1 MTVTVGAGIDA
12 MEGGMNAGANDT
24 RGKRQW
30 LNRTVT
36 VGFIA
41 LVAWLVVS
49 RAQSVDWSKVM
60 ASLREMPA
68 AALALAALFA
78 AASYAIYACFDW
90 FARIYTTQV
99 PKLRQFEIAIVSYA
113 FNLNLGALIGSVGF
127 RYRLYSRSGV
137 DAKNIARIVATSMVT
152 NWSGYLLLGGIVFVA
167 RCVALPPGWE
177 IGAIGL
183 QLVGGAMLVLVAG
196 YLVLCA
202 RSHGKVWTFRDT
214 TFSLPSLR
222 MAIAQLVA
230 SSLNWIAIAA
240 TIWILLPDS
249 VGFGSVL
256 AVFLLSSVAG
266 AMTHVPGG
274 LGVLEA
280 VFLAL
285 LGGTIAQ
292 HRLIAALLAFRVFYY
307 FGPLAIAIVLYLW
320 IEVRGRRGGARKRR
334 RARAE
339 RRRGKAAS
347 RTRVSGAA
355 LSRAP

>member
-1 MTVTVGAGIDA
+1 MI
-12 MEGGMNAGANDT
+12 GANQKHE
-24 RGKRQW
+24 GRQWLKW

-36 VGFIA
+36 VGFVA
-41 LVAWLVVS
+41 LVAWLVAS
-49 RAQSVDWSKVM
+49 RIHSVDWAKVTT
-60 ASLREMPA
+60 SLREMPA
-68 AALALAALFA
+68 WILLIAALFA

-137 DAKNIARIVATSMVT
+137 DSKNIARIVATSMVT
-152 NWSGYLLLGGIVFVA
+152 NWSGYLLLGGIVFIGRFVS
-167 RCVALPPGWE
+167 LPEGWE
-177 IGAIGL
+177 IGAVGL
-183 QLVGGAMLVLVAG
+183 QVVGGGMLLLLAA
-196 YLVLCA
+196 YLALCA
-202 RSHGKVWTFRDT
+202 RSHGKTWTFRGT
-214 TFSLPSLR
+214 EFSLPSLR
-222 MAIAQLVA
+222 MALGQVVA
-230 SSLNWIAIAA
+230 SSLNWAAIAA

-249 VGFGSVL
+249 VGFGAVL

-280 VFLAL
+280 VFIAL
-285 LGGTIAQ
+285 LGADVAQ

-307 FGPLAIAIVLYLW
+307 FGPLAIAIALYLW
-320 IEVRGRRGGARKRR
+320 IEVRGRRGGAR
-334 RARAE
+334 RAA
-339 RRRGKAAS
+339 RRRGIS
-347 RTRVSGAA
+347 DEA

>member
-1 MTVTVGAGIDA
+1 
-12 MEGGMNAGANDT
+12 
-24 RGKRQW
+24 
-30 LNRTVT
+30 
-36 VGFIA
+36 
-41 LVAWLVVS
+41 
-49 RAQSVDWSKVM
+49 
-60 ASLREMPA
+60 
-68 AALALAALFA
+68 
-78 AASYAIYACFDW
+78 
-90 FARIYTTQV
+90 
-99 PKLRQFEIAIVSYA
+99 
-113 FNLNLGALIGSVGF
+113 
-127 RYRLYSRSGV
+127 
-137 DAKNIARIVATSMVT
+137 
-152 NWSGYLLLGGIVFVA
+152 LLGG
-167 RCVALPPGWE
+167 G
-177 IGAIGL
+177 
-183 QLVGGAMLVLVAG
+183 MLLLVAG
-196 YLVLCA
+196 YLVACA
-202 RSHGKVWTFRDT
+202 VSRGRTWTFRGTD
-214 TFSLPSLR
+214 FHLPSLR
-222 MAIAQLVA
+222 MALGQIVA
-230 SSLNWIAIAA
+230 SSLNWAAIAA

-249 VGFGSVL
+249 VSFGSVL

-347 RTRVSGAA
+347 RTRISGEA

>member
-1 MTVTVGAGIDA
+1 MAD
-12 MEGGMNAGANDT
+12 ANDKHE
-24 RGKRQW
+24 RRQWLKW

-36 VGFIA
+36 VVFIV
-41 LVAWLVVS
+41 LVGWLVVS
-49 RAQSVDWSKVM
+49 RAQSVDWTKVTG
-60 ASLREMPA
+60 SLHEMPA
-68 AALALAALFA
+68 WVLVLAALSA

-99 PKLRQFEIAIVSYA
+99 PKLRQFEIALVSYA

-137 DAKNIARIVATSMVT
+137 DAKNIARIVATSMAT
-152 NWSGYLLLGGIVFVA
+152 NWSGYLLLGGIVFIG
-167 RCVALPPGWE
+167 RCVTLPPGWE
-177 IGAIGL
+177 LGTLGL
-183 QLVGGAMLVLVAG
+183 QLLGGGMLLLVAG
-196 YLVLCA
+196 YLVACA
-202 RSHGKVWTFRDT
+202 VSRGRTWTFRGTD
-214 TFSLPSLR
+214 FYLPSLR
-222 MAIAQLVA
+222 MALGQIVA

-280 VFLAL
+280 VFIAL
-285 LGGTIAQ
+285 LGDEIAQ

-320 IEVRGRRGGARKRR
+320 IEMRGRRGGARERR
-334 RARAE
+334 RARAG

-347 RTRVSGAA
+347 RTRISGEA